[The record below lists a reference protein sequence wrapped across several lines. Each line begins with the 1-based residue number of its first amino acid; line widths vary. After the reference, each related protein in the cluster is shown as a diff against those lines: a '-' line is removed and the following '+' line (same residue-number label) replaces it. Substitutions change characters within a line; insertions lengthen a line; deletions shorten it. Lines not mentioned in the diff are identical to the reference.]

1 DTDIFLLEF
10 LSGNIIYVMRN
21 PKDVVVSFYHF
32 SHILKD
38 LDTPESFDSY
48 LEQFLEGKGEESESI
63 LYRIVWF
70 DHIRAWHSHKDQYN
84 ILFLTY
90 EDMIM
95 DLKGAVT
102 KICKFLGKNL
112 SDAAIEQ
119 VVEKSTFKTMKNDS
133 KANYKFI
140 PPEKLSGDFMRKGK
154 IGDWKNTFT
163 VAQSERV
170 DQMLQERLGDM
181 NLKFIWE

>member
-1 DTDIFLLEF
+1 KFIKLHHDTDIFLLEF

-63 LYRIVWF
+63 L
-70 DHIRAWHSHKDQYN
+70 AWHSHKDQYN

-163 VAQSERV
+163 VAQTLKV
-170 DQMLQERLGDM
+170 LQRNTEVLYPP
-181 NLKFIWE
+181 ETQ

>member
-1 DTDIFLLEF
+1 NFVSYDVKMPINVSKMLK
-10 LSGNIIYVMRN
+10 SQYVIIYVMRN

-63 LYRIVWF
+63 L
-70 DHIRAWHSHKDQYN
+70 AWHSHKDQYN

-140 PPEKLSGDFMRKGK
+140 PPEKLSK